1 MKFVSW
7 KATPSAATVSRSA
20 SGAPSSG
27 AMMRPTAAALPF
39 MYASRAA
46 RSAMRT
52 RSQSTRIESM

>member
-1 MKFVSW
+1 MRSISQSSRTSRMKFVSW

-39 MYASRAA
+39 M
-46 RSAMRT
+46 
-52 RSQSTRIESM
+52 